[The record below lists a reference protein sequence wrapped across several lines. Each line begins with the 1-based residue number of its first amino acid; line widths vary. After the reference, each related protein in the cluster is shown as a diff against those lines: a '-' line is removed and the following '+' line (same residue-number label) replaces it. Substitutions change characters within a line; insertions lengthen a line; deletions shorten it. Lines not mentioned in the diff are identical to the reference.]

1 MLTKPITVPLV
12 YSPEMPAVIP
22 KSVLIR
28 RAVDKLAKGIRFI
41 LRGILVATIWLV
53 LVPYFTV
60 WVWRMYFWIGEKFAY
75 NINGLE
81 APLWNTTYATTTPPS
96 NITTNIAS
104 NITTSNITT
113 SNTTLE
119 TPSDQPTTLLK
130 GSLALSEDHWVR

>member
-1 MLTKPITVPLV
+1 
-12 YSPEMPAVIP
+12 MPDVIP

-41 LRGILVATIWLV
+41 LRGLLVATIWLV

-81 APLWNTTYATTTPPS
+81 APLWNTTYPITTPPA
-96 NITTNIAS
+96 NITT
-104 NITTSNITT
+104 T
-113 SNTTLE
+113 NTTLE
-119 TPSDQPTTLLK
+119 NPKDQPKILLK
-130 GSLALSEDHWVR
+130 GNFALSGDHWLR